1 MQVQSVRS
9 YTPNFNGLGHRLVR
23 MSKMS
28 EATKNV
34 KSAAQNVADRFSK
47 EVEEKGSS
55 WREVARNMFRD

>member
-1 MQVQSVRS
+1 MQVQTVRS

-23 MSKMS
+23 MPKMS

-47 EVEEKGSS
+47 ESR
-55 WREVARNMFRD
+55 RERFKLARSCS

>member
-1 MQVQSVRS
+1 MQVQPVRS

-34 KSAAQNVADRFSK
+34 KSAVQNVADRFSK
-47 EVEEKGSS
+47 EVSR
-55 WREVARNMFRD
+55 RERFKLARSRS

>member
-23 MSKMS
+23 ISKMS

-47 EVEEKGSS
+47 ESR
-55 WREVARNMFRD
+55 RERFKLARSRS

>member
-47 EVEEKGSS
+47 ESR
-55 WREVARNMFRD
+55 RERFKLARSCS

>member
-1 MQVQSVRS
+1 MMQVQPVRS

-47 EVEEKGSS
+47 ESR
-55 WREVARNMFRD
+55 RERFKLARSCS